1 MCAAPKGIPLRN
13 TFIQAIWETHSIEL
27 AVPKERA
34 AFLRNSGSRNVP
46 LPIHRDTRL
55 PRLRGARARSI
66 AAITQDWGETGD
78 HWGAPGMDVDQVAAT
93 RSTLTPLRGS
103 GIGYDGEPVEVPLD
117 GTRRWRIDSKHP
129 KWDTSRPET
138 FRRQPKQF
146 ERDSRF
152 GPDWSHVSH
161 DGTLR
166 IGS

>member
-1 MCAAPKGIPLRN
+1 MTSPFVPGGRVSEGFLL
-13 TFIQAIWETHSIEL
+13 TFGDCY
-27 AVPKERA
+27 VP
-34 AFLRNSGSRNVP
+34 SGTPPGRCTVVYSNP
-46 LPIHRDTRL
+46 
-55 PRLRGARARSI
+55 
-66 AAITQDWGETGD
+66 D

-103 GIGYDGEPVEVPLD
+103 GIGYDSEPVEVPLD